1 MNKKEYAEYKKSLY
15 YKFETGLEILIFQSR
30 WLLVPFFIGLI
41 FSLIIF
47 AYHFLLQVFDMALNL
62 ELLSSSAILVL
73 ILSLVDKVLISTL
86 VVMVIIG
93 GYESAVSK
101 LNISDHQRR
110 VSWLGKL
117 DSSSL
122 KLKLS
127 TSLVSISSV
136 HLLRV
141 FLEINAHSPQDIA
154 WSLGIH
160 SIMVI
165 TAVLFVILDRGEKKY

>member
-1 MNKKEYAEYKKSLY
+1 MNKEEYESYKKSGS
-15 YKFETGLEILIFQSR
+15 YKFETALEVIIFQSR

-47 AYHFLLQVFDMALNL
+47 AWHFLIQVFSMSQGL
-62 ELLSSSAILVL
+62 ESITSSGILIL
-73 ILSLVDKVLISTL
+73 ILSLVDKVLVSTL

-101 LNISDHQRR
+101 LNISDHQRK

-122 KLKLS
+122 KRKLS

-141 FLEINAHSPQDIA
+141 FLDISAYTTEEIA
-154 WSLGIH
+154 WLLGIH
-160 SIMVI
+160 TVMVA
-165 TAVLFVILDRGEKKY
+165 TAVLFVLLDRQERY

>member
-1 MNKKEYAEYKKSLY
+1 MNKKEYEAYKSSWS
-15 YKFETGLEILIFQSR
+15 YKFETFLEIIIFQSR

-47 AYHFLLQVFDMALNL
+47 AWHFLLQVFDMSQNISALD
-62 ELLSSSAILVL
+62 SSGVLVL

-101 LNISDHQRR
+101 LNISDHQRK

-122 KLKLS
+122 KRKLS

-141 FLEINAHSPQDIA
+141 FLDISAHTTKEIA
-154 WSLGIH
+154 WLLGIH
-160 SIMVI
+160 TVMVA
-165 TAVLFVILDRGEKKY
+165 TAVLFVILDRKEDY